1 MKKIF
6 EKILKTVLNI
16 AILMS
21 FIACGN
27 NASAV
32 NNQNNANIE
41 NIKKENRKVLVV
53 YFSQTGTTEG
63 VAKIIGEVTGAD
75 FFKLEPK
82 NPYSTADLDWTDKN
96 SRVSKEHE
104 NIDKINIVLKNVKA
118 DNFESYDTVF
128 IGYPIWWGKA
138 SWVVYDFIQKN
149 DFTGKTVIP
158 FYTSMST
165 NSEDSEKKLEK
176 IAGTGKWIKGQRF
189 PSNYNREDVKKWV
202 VGLNIGNKN

>member
-1 MKKIF
+1 MKRKF
-6 EKILKTVLNI
+6 GKLLKTVLNI

-27 NASAV
+27 NAPAV
-32 NNQNNANIE
+32 NSQNNANIKDT
-41 NIKKENRKVLVV
+41 KKENGKVLVV
-53 YFSQTGTTEG
+53 YFSQTETTEG
-63 VAKIIGEVTGAD
+63 VAKIIGKATEAD

-104 NIDKINIVLKNVKA
+104 NIDKINIELKNVKV
-118 DNFESYDTVF
+118 DNFESYNTVF

-149 DFTGKTVIP
+149 NFTGKTVVP

-176 IAGTGKWIKGQRF
+176 MAGTGKWIKAQRF
-189 PSNYNREDVKKWV
+189 PSSYNEEDVKKWV
-202 VGLNIGNKN
+202 EGLNK